1 MTATEAA
8 KRNEKSQWL
17 KVWQMDPT
25 NFYVES
31 EDGKIA
37 YRTNV
42 TDDGF
47 SCTCG
52 DFMSR
57 SKNDPEFRCKH
68 ILAVMNSIPRD
79 EVMEAQLLDRRKPK
93 LDERFIKT
101 IDGKDFCIYAGLLDL
116 AHQKNLMSMDVEL
129 IQFPSEEN
137 KYTAVCRAIA
147 KTASGGMFQDIGD
160 SNPTNCNSKVVK
172 HLIRMA
178 STRAKARCLRDL
190 TNIGMTALEELGDIS
205 EVLTDE
211 DPQRKAPQA
220 RKDNVKKFPARK
232 SKESQ
237 EESTGSESSQG
248 TANEEVKPEKAEE
261 STQSHDTQ
269 SNLTSPIKPDGLDK
283 QPRPRQTTKNSNGK
297 GNGKSKP
304 DQVPLMSEA
313 QRSAIYNL
321 SRRRNISV
329 EELDNL
335 AMKTF
340 NSPLENLTSSDAS
353 LFIRTLQQAS

>member
-17 KVWQMDPT
+17 RVWQMDST

-37 YRTNV
+37 YRTSV

-79 EVMEAQLLDRRKPK
+79 EVMEAQLLERRKAK

-129 IQFPSEEN
+129 LQFPSEEN
-137 KYTAVCRAIA
+137 KYTAVCKAVA
-147 KTASGGMFQDIGD
+147 KTASGGVYTDIGD
-160 SNPTNCNSKVVK
+160 ANPTNCNSKVVK

-178 STRAKARCLRDL
+178 STRSKARCLRDL

-211 DPQRKAPQA
+211 DSQSKSSQT
-220 RKDNVKKFPARK
+220 RKDNVKKFPGRRA
-232 SKESQ
+232 KEAQ
-237 EESTGSESSQG
+237 DVNTGSESQAAASEE
-248 TANEEVKPEKAEE
+248 AKEVKEE
-261 STQSHDTQ
+261 ETTQTGDNQT
-269 SNLTSPIKPDGLDK
+269 NLTSPANPTNTEKA
-283 QPRPRQTTKNSNGK
+283 PRTRQATKNGNGK

-304 DQVPLMSEA
+304 DQAPLMSEA
-313 QRSAIYNL
+313 QKNAIYNL
-321 SRRRNISV
+321 SRRRNISI
-329 EELDNL
+329 EELENL

-340 NSPLENLTSSDAS
+340 NTPLENLTSSDAS
-353 LFIRTLQQAS
+353 MFIRSLQQAS